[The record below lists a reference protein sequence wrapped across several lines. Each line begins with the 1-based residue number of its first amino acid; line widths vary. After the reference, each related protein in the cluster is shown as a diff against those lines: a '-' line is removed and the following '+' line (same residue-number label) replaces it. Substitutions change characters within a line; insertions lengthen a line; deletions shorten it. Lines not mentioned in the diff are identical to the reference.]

1 MDKSDT
7 VMETRRLEKQTV
19 FNFIG
24 ALLGSIFGLLGT
36 FEAVLAV
43 VEGFVDKGI
52 KWKDK
57 KVKRDKCFERAK
69 IIQSGFEDVKEE
81 ELEDDATF
89 RVSNLRKLKTDSF

>member
-36 FEAVLAV
+36 VEAALVI
-43 VEGFVDKGI
+43 VEGFVDRGI
-52 KWKDK
+52 RLKDR
-57 KVKRDKCFERAK
+57 KVLRDECYERAK
-69 IIQSGFEDVKEE
+69 IIQFGFKDLKEE
-81 ELEDDATF
+81 EEELDVTLTTG
-89 RVSNLRKLKTDSF
+89 NLRSGKTDNN